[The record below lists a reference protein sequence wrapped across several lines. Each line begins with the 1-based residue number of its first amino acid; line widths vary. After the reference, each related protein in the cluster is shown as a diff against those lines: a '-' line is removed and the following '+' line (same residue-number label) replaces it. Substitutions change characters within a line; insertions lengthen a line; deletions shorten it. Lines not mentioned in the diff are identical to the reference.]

1 MASIQNSGIGTTP
14 FQQLLGHQPQLLERW
29 NELEVFFASSR
40 TFSAK
45 SKEEVRRTL
54 AVENGCQYCMAKG
67 KPSDHIEDLKIQLA
81 IKTALLSVKEI
92 HLSDEHMT
100 ELRHF
105 YTDAEISELLAF
117 ICFISASQRYGALLQ
132 LEPTCSLVDYEIN
145 KLSSAEIQKDSYCKM
160 EVFIPESHL
169 AELQNSLQD
178 VDAGHIGNY
187 DSCLSYSE
195 VTGCWRPL
203 SGSTPY
209 IGNENA
215 ISSEKELKV
224 EFICLRDNVDVT
236 IEAIKRV
243 HPYEVPVINVL
254 PLYRTS
260 Y

>member
-1 MASIQNSGIGTTP
+1 MASIRNSGIGTTP
-14 FQQLLGHQPQLLERW
+14 FQQLLGHQPQLLEKW

-40 TFSAK
+40 TFNAK
-45 SKEEVRRTL
+45 LKEEVRRTL
-54 AVENGCQYCMAKG
+54 AVENGCQYCIAKG
-67 KPSDHIEDLKIQLA
+67 KPSDHIEDIKIQLA
-81 IKTALLSVKEI
+81 VKTALLSIKEI
-92 HLSDEHMT
+92 HLSEEHMA
-100 ELRHF
+100 ELRHVF
-105 YTDAEISELLAF
+105 TDAEISELLAF

-132 LEPTCSLVDYEIN
+132 LEPTCSLVDSETN
-145 KLSSAEIQKDSYCKM
+145 NLPSAEIQNNSYCKM

-169 AELQNSLQD
+169 AALQNALQD

-203 SGSTPY
+203 LGSTPY
-209 IGNENA
+209 IGNENT
-215 ISSEKELKV
+215 ISSERELKV
-224 EFICLRDNVDVT
+224 EFICLRENVDLT
-236 IEAIKRV
+236 IRAIKKV

>member
-1 MASIQNSGIGTTP
+1 MASIRNSGIGATP
-14 FQQLLGHQPQLLERW
+14 FQQLLGHQPQLLEKW
-29 NELEVFFASSR
+29 NELEVFFTSSR
-40 TFSAK
+40 TFSTRL
-45 SKEEVRRTL
+45 KEEVRRTL

-67 KPSDHIEDLKIQLA
+67 KPSNHIEDLKIQLA
-81 IKTALLSVKEI
+81 VKTALLCVKEI
-92 HLSDEHMT
+92 HLSDENMT
-100 ELRHF
+100 QLRHLF
-105 YTDAEISELLAF
+105 TDAEISELLAF
-117 ICFISASQRYGALLQ
+117 ICFISASQRYGALLH
-132 LEPTCSLVDYEIN
+132 LEPNCSIIVSDNHNLPSKEN
-145 KLSSAEIQKDSYCKM
+145 QSNSYCKI

-169 AELQNSLQD
+169 AQLQNALQE

-203 SGSTPY
+203 SGSAPY
-209 IGNENA
+209 IGNENI
-215 ISSEKELKV
+215 ISSERELKV
-224 EFICLRDNVDVT
+224 EFICLHENVDVT